1 MLQVLYGN
9 FKIFR
14 YDLVVSE
21 SLRFWPLVTDLNT
34 EIDD

>member
-14 YDLVVSE
+14 LDLMSE
-21 SLRFWPLVTDLNT
+21 SFLFWPLVTDLKS